1 MGMISG
7 IPCQASLQRLTRA
20 WRTFHA
26 TPEVDLVCDLR
37 VPGSIERVK
46 ITTSSFGEQNDGEEH
61 KRIRRRGKDSNS
73 VAQRHRRTKV
83 SNERGKDGAD
93 GTSETVGEA
102 LARSARATGEELGEE
117 RADRAKNTRSEKSQ
131 GEPQREHRM
140 IPNR

>member
-1 MGMISG
+1 MGMISSVLANLH
-7 IPCQASLQRLTRA
+7 CSEYYRD
-20 WRTFHA
+20 WRNLHA

-37 VPGSIERVK
+37 VPGSIERLK

-61 KRIRRRGKDSNS
+61 KRIRRSGKDSNS

-102 LARSARATGEELGEE
+102 LARSAHATGEELGEE